1 MPDMPTATTTRS
13 EIMLE
18 GLIDYAGLYPP
29 ANLDMQATV
38 HSWSANYSSEDRW
51 MLARLIIPVN
61 RLDEFT
67 QAAEQLM
74 PKSDEE
80 PWQLSVLLP
89 EASSDSFTTAA
100 QQVIDFNMSNCGAVA
115 NVVEFKATSTAE
127 IDSALSCIHDD
138 IFPFIELPI
147 NQDPRG
153 LIAALAGSIAGAKV
167 RTGGISPEL
176 YPSVEDLARFIH
188 CCAISNLQ
196 FKATAGM
203 HHPWRNY
210 NESVGVYEFGFLAV
224 LYATAAAKF
233 HDATPEGIADIL
245 QSDEVDLD
253 SCTEEMLELVRAELF
268 CSFGSCSI
276 DDPRTDL
283 QAMGLLQETQ

>member
-1 MPDMPTATTTRS
+1 MPNMPTATTTRS

-38 HSWSANYSSEDRW
+38 HNWSANYSSEDRW
-51 MLARLIIPVN
+51 MLARLIIPAN

-67 QAAEQLM
+67 QAAEQLV

-89 EASSDSFTTAA
+89 EASSDSFTAAA
-100 QQVIDFNMSNCGAVA
+100 QQVVDFNLSNCGAVA
-115 NVVEFKATSTAE
+115 NVVEFKATTTAE
-127 IDSALSCIHDD
+127 IDTALSCIHDD

-203 HHPWRNY
+203 HHPCRNY
-210 NESVGVYEFGFLAV
+210 NESVGIHEFGFLAV
-224 LYATAAAKF
+224 LYATVAAKF
-233 HDATPEGIADIL
+233 HDATLEQIADIL

-253 SCTEEMLELVRAELF
+253 SCTEEMLERVRAELF

>member
-1 MPDMPTATTTRS
+1 MPNMPTATTTRS

-38 HSWSANYSSEDRW
+38 DCWSAIYSSEDRW
-51 MLARLIIPVN
+51 MLARLIVPAN

-67 QAAEQLM
+67 QAAEQLL
-74 PKSDEE
+74 PSSDQE

-89 EASSDSFTTAA
+89 EASSGSFAA
-100 QQVIDFNMSNCGAVA
+100 AVQQIVDFNMSHCGAVA
-115 NVVEFKATSTAE
+115 NVVEFRATSTAE
-127 IDSALSCIHDD
+127 IDTALSCLHDD

-176 YPSVEDLARFIH
+176 YPSVEDLARFIY

-203 HHPWRNY
+203 HHPCRNY
-210 NESVGVYEFGFLAV
+210 NTSVGVHEFGFLAV

-233 HDATPEGIADIL
+233 LDATPKEIVDIL

-253 SCTEEMLELVRAELF
+253 LCTEEMLERVRAELF

-283 QAMGLLQETQ
+283 QAMGLLQE

>member
-1 MPDMPTATTTRS
+1 MPEMPTATTTRS

-29 ANLDMQATV
+29 ANLDMQGTV
-38 HSWSANYSSEDRW
+38 DAWSANYSSEDRW
-51 MLARLIIPVN
+51 MLGRLIIPAS

-67 QAAEQLM
+67 QAAEQLL
-74 PKSDEE
+74 PNSDEE

-89 EASSDSFTTAA
+89 EASSDGFVDSANA
-100 QQVIDFNMSNCGAVA
+100 VVAFNMSDCGAIA
-115 NVVEFKATSTAE
+115 NVVEFKASSTAE
-127 IDSALSCIHDD
+127 IDSALSCLHDD

-167 RTGGISPEL
+167 RTGGTVAEL
-176 YPSVEDLARFIH
+176 YPSAEDLSRFIH
-188 CCAISNLQ
+188 CCAISKLQ

-203 HHPWRNY
+203 HHPCRNY
-210 NESVGVYEFGFLAV
+210 NESVGVHEFGFLSV
-224 LYATAAAKF
+224 LYAAAAAKF
-233 HDATPEGIADIL
+233 HNATPEGIVDIL
-245 QSDEVDLD
+245 QTDEVDLD
-253 SCTEEMLELVRAELF
+253 SCTEEMLECVRAELF

>member
-38 HSWSANYSSEDRW
+38 NHWSAGFSSEDKW
-51 MLARLIIPVN
+51 ILARLIIPVQ
-61 RLDEFT
+61 RLGEFK
-67 QAAEQLM
+67 QAAEQLL

-89 EASSDSFTTAA
+89 EACSDSFGDAA
-100 QQVIDFNMSNCGAVA
+100 QQVVEFNMTDCGAVA
-115 NVVEFKATSTAE
+115 NVVEFKATTTGE
-127 IDSALSCIHDD
+127 IDKALVCLHDD
-138 IFPFIELPI
+138 IFPFIEFTI
-147 NQDPRG
+147 DQDPRG

-167 RTGGISPEL
+167 RTGGVTEDL

-188 CCAISNLQ
+188 CCAISKLQ

-203 HHPWRNY
+203 HHPCRNY
-210 NESVGVYEFGFLAV
+210 NEAVGVHEFGFLSV
-224 LYATAAAKF
+224 LYATAAARF
-233 HDATPEGIADIL
+233 QDATPDRIADIL
-245 QSDEVDLD
+245 RADSLDLE
-253 SCTEEMLELVRAELF
+253 SCTEEMLVKVRAELF
-268 CSFGSCSI
+268 CSFGSCSF
-276 DDPRTDL
+276 DDPRIDL
-283 QAMGLLQETQ
+283 RAMGLLQENQ

>member
-1 MPDMPTATTTRS
+1 MPNMPTATSTRS

-38 HSWSANYSSEDRW
+38 DCWSENYSSEDRW
-51 MLARLIIPVN
+51 MLARLIVPAN

-67 QAAEQLM
+67 QAAEHLL
-74 PKSDEE
+74 PNSDQE

-89 EASSDSFTTAA
+89 EASSGSFGAA
-100 QQVIDFNMSNCGAVA
+100 VQQIVDFNMTHCGAVA

-127 IDSALSCIHDD
+127 IDTALSCLHDD

-153 LIAALAGSIAGAKV
+153 LIAALAGSISGAKV

-203 HHPWRNY
+203 HHPCRNY
-210 NESVGVYEFGFLAV
+210 NESVGIHEFGFLAV

-233 HDATPEGIADIL
+233 LDATPKEIADIL

-253 SCTEEMLELVRAELF
+253 VCTEEMLERVRAELF

>member
-29 ANLDMQATV
+29 ANLNMQDTV
-38 HSWSANYSSEDRW
+38 DTWSANYSSDDNW
-51 MLARLIIPVN
+51 MLARLIIPAN
-61 RLDEFT
+61 RLDEFK
-67 QAAEQLM
+67 QAAAQLL
-74 PKSDEE
+74 PKEDEE

-89 EASSDSFTTAA
+89 EASADSFADST
-100 QQVIDFNMSNCGAVA
+100 QQVVDFNMDNCGAVA
-115 NVVEFKATSTAE
+115 NVVEFKANSTTE
-127 IDSALSCIHDD
+127 IDSALSCLHDD
-138 IFPFIELPI
+138 IYPFVELPI
-147 NQDPRG
+147 DQDPRG

-167 RTGGISPEL
+167 RTGGITPAL
-176 YPSVEDLARFIH
+176 YPSAEDLARFIH
-188 CCAISNLQ
+188 CCAISKLQ

-203 HHPWRNY
+203 HHPCRNY
-210 NESVGVYEFGFLAV
+210 NDAVGVHEFGFLAV

-233 HDATPEGIADIL
+233 HDATPKHIADIL
-245 QSDEVDLD
+245 QADELEFD
-253 SCTEEMLELVRAELF
+253 SCTEEMLETVRAELF

>member
-38 HSWSANYSSEDRW
+38 RNWSASFSSEDKW
-51 MLARLIIPVN
+51 MLARLIIPVQ
-61 RLDEFT
+61 RLGEFK
-67 QAAEQLM
+67 QVAEQLL

-80 PWQLSVLLP
+80 PWQLSILLP
-89 EASSDSFTTAA
+89 EASSDSFEHAA
-100 QQVIDFNMSNCGAVA
+100 QQVVDFNMEGCGAVA
-115 NVVEFKATSTAE
+115 NVVEFKATSTSE
-127 IDSALSCIHDD
+127 IDEALTCLHDD

-147 NQDPRG
+147 DQDPRG

-167 RTGGISPEL
+167 RTGGVTAEL

-188 CCAISNLQ
+188 CCAISKLQ

-203 HHPWRNY
+203 HHPCRNY
-210 NESVGVYEFGFLAV
+210 NESVGVHEFGFLAV
-224 LYATAAAKF
+224 MYATAAARF
-233 HDATPEGIADIL
+233 QDATLDHIADIL
-245 QSDEVDLD
+245 RSESIDME
-253 SCTEEMLELVRAELF
+253 SCKEEMLESVRAELF
-268 CSFGSCSI
+268 CSFGSCSF
-276 DDPRTDL
+276 DDPMTDL
-283 QAMGLLQETQ
+283 RAMGLLQENT

>member
-1 MPDMPTATTTRS
+1 MPDMPTAITTRS

-29 ANLDMQATV
+29 ANLDMQTTV
-38 HSWSANYSSEDRW
+38 DTWSANYSSDDRW
-51 MLARLIIPVN
+51 MLARLIIPAS

-67 QAAEQLM
+67 QVAKKLL
-74 PKSDEE
+74 PKSDQE

-89 EASSDSFTTAA
+89 EASSDSFVAA
-100 QQVIDFNMSNCGAVA
+100 AKQIVDFNMSNCGAVA
-115 NVVEFKATSTAE
+115 NVVEFKATSTSE
-127 IDSALSCIHDD
+127 IDAALSCLHDD
-138 IFPFIELPI
+138 IYPFIEFPI
-147 NQDPRG
+147 DQDPRG

-167 RTGGISPEL
+167 RTGGITADL
-176 YPSVEDLARFIH
+176 YPSPEDLARFIH

-203 HHPWRNY
+203 HHPCRNF
-210 NESVGVYEFGFLAV
+210 NKSVGVHEFGFLAV
-224 LYATAAAKF
+224 LYATVAAKF
-233 HDATPEGIADIL
+233 HDATPDRIAYIL
-245 QSDEVDLD
+245 QSDELDLE
-253 SCTEEMLELVRAELF
+253 SCSEEMLERVRAELF